1 MTWIYVKLH
10 ERKLEMKSET
20 ENGGAD
26 ELSSRFRNMSNQLCF
41 YFGHFFSRRHSKK
54 SRCTVPYSEKLLKS
68 TQIQL

>member
-41 YFGHFFSRRHSKK
+41 YFGHFFSRRHRQKK
-54 SRCTVPYSEKLLKS
+54 
-68 TQIQL
+68 